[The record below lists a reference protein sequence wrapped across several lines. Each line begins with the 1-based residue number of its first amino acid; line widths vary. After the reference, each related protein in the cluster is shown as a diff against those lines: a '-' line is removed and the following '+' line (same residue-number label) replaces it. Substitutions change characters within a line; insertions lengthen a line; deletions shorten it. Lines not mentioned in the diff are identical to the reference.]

1 MIARIYRTN
10 PQGNTEIEG
19 WLNGWE
25 MGFFLSE
32 HTTSLDEDK
41 KRVDLSSP
49 LSKIEKLTLV
59 GQLYASRLT
68 GRFVIK
74 QDKKK
79 EQVVG
84 QVEELSSKEITVSTT
99 AGYQI
104 LQIDNILNIVLES
117 EFENE

>member
-1 MIARIYRTN
+1 MAK
-10 PQGNTEIEG
+10 
-19 WLNGWE
+19 W

-41 KRVDLSSP
+41 NRVDLSSP
-49 LSKIEKLTLV
+49 LSKIEKLTLI

-84 QVEELSSKEITVSTT
+84 QIEELSSKEITIRAVD
-99 AGYQI
+99 GYQL
-104 LQIDNILNIVLES
+104 LQIDHILNIVLES
-117 EFENE
+117 ELEDE

>member
-1 MIARIYRTN
+1 MIDRSYLPFKSAREHRDR
-10 PQGNTEIEG
+10 GMAK
-19 WLNGWE
+19 W

-32 HTTSLDEDK
+32 HTASLDEDK
-41 KRVDLSSP
+41 DRVDLSSP
-49 LSKIEKLTLV
+49 LSKVEKLTLI

-84 QVEELSSKEITVSTT
+84 QVEELTSKEITVRTT
-99 AGYQI
+99 AGYQL

-117 EFENE
+117 EFDDE

>member
-1 MIARIYRTN
+1 MDGI
-10 PQGNTEIEG
+10 
-19 WLNGWE
+19 
-25 MGFFLSE
+25 FLSE

-41 KRVDLSSP
+41 NRVDLSSP
-49 LSKIEKLTLV
+49 LSKIEKLTLI

-84 QVEELSSKEITVSTT
+84 QIEELSSKEITIRAVD
-99 AGYQI
+99 GYQL
-104 LQIDNILNIVLES
+104 LQIDHILNIVLES
-117 EFENE
+117 ELEDE